1 MTRRDKAELRR
12 CSPLTFRHLPPI
24 PKPRT
29 RQASLDLDDA
39 VDRAETSRDAAL
51 RMRLHRVERPWR
63 EYDLERAADVVHAEL
78 HGCAA
83 VDVQEHPVP
92 TSRYY
97 EIDIATA
104 RSGRLVRHGATL
116 NGLALGYDPD
126 RCLDLDAHSS

>member
-24 PKPRT
+24 PKPRI

-39 VDRAETSRDAAL
+39 VDHAETSRDAAL
-51 RMRLHRVERPWR
+51 RIRLHRIERPWR
-63 EYDLERAADVVHAEL
+63 EYDLKHVTNIVHAEL

-92 TSRYY
+92 TNRYY

-116 NGLALGYDPD
+116 NGLDLGYDPD